1 MLLVD
6 NRGKLTGGMRG
17 IILISINFDA
27 LQEVQERMTQV
38 LQAEGKVGE
47 VLEHIHRASG
57 KRLRPLLV
65 LLTFDL
71 CGGVRT
77 DDVLN
82 VAAGVELVHMASLI
96 HDDIIDNSDLRRGQE
111 TVHRRFG
118 AQVAVLVGDKLFAAA
133 FHLFSLTKHRE
144 VLKTMTSI
152 IQEMCSGEINQLL
165 APLSDEEDYWTY
177 IHQKTACLIGGCCRL
192 GAVLAE
198 SPSQEDVLQEFGE
211 NLGLAFQLTDD
222 VLDYR
227 GVDGKLGKK
236 IGIDFAEKL
245 WTLPTIRGFRRGL
258 IPLDWYEQDF
268 STIRSVLE
276 RDGILDEVWQ
286 LAGDYVTKS
295 ASLLQRFPIST
306 TQKQLLRITQQ
317 IVNREY

>member
-1 MLLVD
+1 
-6 NRGKLTGGMRG
+6 
-17 IILISINFDA
+17 
-27 LQEVQERMTQV
+27 MTKV

-47 VLEHIHRASG
+47 VLEHVQRAQG

-71 CGGVRT
+71 CGGVHN

-96 HDDIIDNSDLRRGQE
+96 HDDVIDNSELRRGQE

-118 AQVAVLVGDKLFAAA
+118 AQVAVLVGDQLFAAA
-133 FHLFSLTKHRE
+133 FHLFSLARHRE
-144 VLKTMTSI
+144 VLKIMTSI

-192 GAVLAE
+192 GAVLAD
-198 SPSQEDVLQEFGE
+198 SPIHEDVLKQFGE

-227 GVDGKLGKK
+227 GIDGKLGKK

-268 STIRSVLE
+268 STIRSILE
-276 RDGILDEVWQ
+276 REGILDEVWQ
-286 LAGDYVTKS
+286 LAGGYVTKS
-295 ASLLQRFPIST
+295 ASLLQRFPTST
-306 TQKQLLRITQQ
+306 TQRELLGLTRQ
-317 IVNREY
+317 IVSREH